1 MQVKIFY
8 CNSWNFRPKASSLEE
23 ELKNNFPGVEVSKE
37 IGNKGDFI
45 VEVDGKVVFNNHELS
60 RPRFPERDEVTK
72 IIKQEFNL

>member
-1 MQVKIFY
+1 M
-8 CNSWNFRPKASSLEE
+8 
-23 ELKNNFPGVEVSKE
+23 EVSKE